1 MLSSVTET
9 NSRFS
14 KFKSTSFLAK
24 LQKFHNTLFI
34 RTMTGNFTNNFT
46 NDFHVSGRT
55 LEKKQSHINGNEKKD

>member
-24 LQKFHNTLFI
+24 LQKFHNTLLI
-34 RTMTGNFTNNFT
+34 WAVSGNFTDNIADN
-46 NDFHVSGRT
+46 FHVSGDT
-55 LEKKQSHINGNEKKD
+55 LNDNR